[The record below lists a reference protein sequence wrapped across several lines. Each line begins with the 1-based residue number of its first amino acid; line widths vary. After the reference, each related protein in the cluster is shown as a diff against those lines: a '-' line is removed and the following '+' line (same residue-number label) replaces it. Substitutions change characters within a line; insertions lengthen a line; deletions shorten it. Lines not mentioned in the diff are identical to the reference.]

1 MRTHFANAFYGV
13 VDYVAYPAG
22 MLAVAPI
29 AIRALG
35 IDRYGIWMVASSAI
49 SIGAIVAS
57 GFGDANIRYVAMER
71 AAGNHDSLCRAVRST
86 LGIHLALGTI
96 LALAGWLL
104 APAMT
109 HRLITPASGLQADC
123 LWSLRIACLLMLVRA
138 VESVCISTQRAFE
151 LYGPAVRISVAG
163 RLLSLGS
170 AAVLPLFSPS
180 VTGILM
186 ATAGISILCLWL
198 QIAKLRKLLHI
209 DHLAPSFDRDA
220 TRALLKFGKFTWI
233 QAVSALLL
241 GQVDRLVT
249 GAALGAAAV
258 SSYAMCVQLSQPI
271 YGITA
276 AGLHFLFPRISAQ
289 VARDD
294 SLNVKRTIL
303 TAVGANWAA
312 VVFGTSILLFFGRAI
327 LRAWGGAEIARLGSS
342 VLPIVLLSTAL
353 SALSVAGS
361 YGLLA
366 LGRVQVV
373 TWLNLAAAGAM
384 ILSIFWLL
392 PPFGIRGM
400 AIARLVYGPIMLG
413 VYIPLFLSLT
423 RRFELRPNP
432 DAHGALCEEA

>member
-13 VDYVAYPAG
+13 VDYVAYPVG

-35 IDRYGIWMVASSAI
+35 IDRYGIWMVANSAI
-49 SIGAIVAS
+49 SVGAIVAS
-57 GFGDANIRYVAMER
+57 GFGDANIRYVAIAR

-86 LGIHLALGTI
+86 LGIHLALGTV

-104 APAMT
+104 APVMT
-109 HRLITPASGLQADC
+109 HRLITPASGLQTDC
-123 LWSLRIACLLMLVRA
+123 LWALRIACLLMLVRA
-138 VESVCISTQRAFE
+138 VESVCISTHRAFE
-151 LYGPAVRISVAG
+151 QYGAAVRISVAG

-180 VTGILM
+180 VTSILI
-186 ATAGISILCLWL
+186 ATAGISIVCLWL

-209 DHLAPSFDRDA
+209 DHLTPSFDRDA

-276 AGLHFLFPRISAQ
+276 AGLHFLFPHISAQ
-289 VARDD
+289 FARDD
-294 SLNVKRTIL
+294 ATNVRRTTL
-303 TAVGANWAA
+303 MAVGANWAA
-312 VVFGTSILLFFGRAI
+312 VVLGTSILLFFGRAI
-327 LRAWGGAEIARLGSS
+327 LRAWGGEEIARLASS
-342 VLPIVLLSTAL
+342 VLPIVLLSTAV
-353 SALSVAGS
+353 SALSIAGC
-361 YGLLA
+361 YGMLA

-373 TWLNLAAAGAM
+373 TWLNLAAAAAM

-400 AIARLVYGPIMLG
+400 AIARLVYGPIMLS
-413 VYIPLFLSLT
+413 VYIPLFLNLP
-423 RRFELRPNP
+423 RRSEYQPKA
-432 DAHGALCEEA
+432 DAHAVCEEA